1 MKNSIELLR
10 AEVEMKEHEI
20 RKMRSMISGKEK
32 QQDHIEYDPD
42 DFADQFDGMLD
53 ESGTVEAGGYSF
65 YPSRILKELDP
76 IAYSI
81 SLNNYADFQFY
92 ASETDEYKDLQEE
105 IDQLQSDIKYL
116 ENEIEDLENEIEYL
130 EYLENQIADLTE

>member
-20 RKMRSMISGKEK
+20 RKMQSQIADKEK
-32 QQDHIEYDPD
+32 QQDRIELDPD
-42 DFADQFDGMLD
+42 DFADQFDDMLD

-76 IAYSI
+76 TAYRC
-81 SLNNYADFQFY
+81 SLNDFVD
-92 ASETDEYKDLQEE
+92 SLDVEDSDEYKALQEE
-105 IDQLQSDIKYL
+105 IDQLKSD
-116 ENEIEDLENEIEYL
+116 IEDLESEIED
-130 EYLENQIADLTE
+130 LENQIADLTE